1 MGTRSDT
8 SMPGWWWTVY
18 VPSRVPTSCAPP
30 VAEAARICVSA
41 VQLLRVGDTVTDAFQ
56 EWNLTLEDLD
66 VPQPEPM
73 PEGGDV
79 SEG

>member
-1 MGTRSDT
+1 
-8 SMPGWWWTVY
+8 
-18 VPSRVPTSCAPP
+18 
-30 VAEAARICVSA
+30 VSA